1 MLKEILKS
9 MDEAKKK
16 VVAKGGYFVW
26 NKEKFEVIEDSDMHP
41 DELVKQYVN
50 RYNELGSNSEIDDAI
65 QADMDAGKVKKI

>member
-1 MLKEILKS
+1 MLKEILS
-9 MDEAKKK
+9 DINEAKKK
-16 VVAKGGYFVW
+16 VSAKSGYFVW

-41 DELVKQYVN
+41 DELVKKFVK

>member
-16 VVAKGGYFVW
+16 VSAKSGYFVW

-41 DELVKQYVN
+41 DELVKQYAN
-50 RYNELGSNSEIDDAI
+50 KYNELGSNSEIDDAI
-65 QADMDAGKVKKI
+65 QADMSAGKVKKI